1 MKRLMWFGCWAYLLI
16 GLAHVV
22 VGSIMPNLLEHYG
35 KDYSAGGTLIFAQFT
50 GFLIGV
56 LLSPLLIG
64 KFGKRNGL
72 LIATGMLFVAELVYT
87 LLPPWEWMYAV
98 GAVAGFGFG
107 MIEAVIG
114 TLILVAVTEGT
125 AVAMSRLEV
134 FFGVGALL
142 MPLVAGW
149 LIRAEMWRYSFLLV
163 STLAFVM
170 LLAWGK
176 GNFKELNAVLNAREE
191 GRKEKGSLLRQYQG
205 SRGLMLLVFILFFFL
220 YVGTEM
226 SFVNFLPS
234 MLIEKVGTDKAT
246 AALSVT
252 LFWIAMT
259 VGRLFAGIIAE
270 KISYSRYVISG
281 SLISFFL
288 ISCFAL
294 VGGLTGLIA
303 LILLLGL
310 FMSGLFSIALV
321 FANKMLPG
329 SEETTPSLLIAS
341 GGIGGAVLP
350 LLMGKSM
357 DLGGAGASSWLLAG
371 FIGALVIFST
381 AAVLIKRVNS
391 NSLGLPEKE

>member
-1 MKRLMWFGCWAYLLI
+1 M
-16 GLAHVV
+16 
-22 VGSIMPNLLEHYG
+22 
-35 KDYSAGGTLIFAQFT
+35 
-50 GFLIGV
+50 
-56 LLSPLLIG
+56 LIG

-191 GRKEKGSLLRQYQG
+191 RRKEKGSLLRQYQG

-391 NSLGLPEKE
+391 NPLGLPEKE